1 MQVAENGYIRLIIPV
16 LVKNIYIVV
25 CNCVYK
31 QCNIVAEIINI
42 SKLMLARYSEFH
54 TLLQSSAGNS
64 H

>member
-1 MQVAENGYIRLIIPV
+1 MQVAENGYIRLILPV
-16 LVKNIYIVV
+16 LVKNILVV
-25 CNCVYK
+25 YNCVYK